1 MQRLLVIGLTAVI
14 VLTANHALAQT
25 NWLSGTLRNTSS
37 ASVAQ
42 QQTPRVEDVSEQ
54 IETLKRDLIQAE
66 REVAVQTVKVDTFAR
81 QGSSLTSLAR
91 DILEIQE
98 LSVQRYRHAI
108 DGLQSL
114 QRLVNEVKQRQQEL
128 ANWQPPTDGPP
139 WPLQLADDTYLMMTE
154 SRVLA
159 DQYLLHGQLLQNSR
173 QALLSEKKTL
183 ESKLRQSQPS
193 SGLATSAPDE
203 RSALEFQL
211 TRAELNS
218 VNLELVFADI
228 FVQTN
233 DLNRIIADLTHQISR
248 KDWLYMDNRFYFDD
262 AAYTRV
268 QAQIDQSITNLI
280 ELEKEISQE
289 SDKAILAFNRA
300 TEKLAQVQSDT
311 SSDPNVLLAAERAV
325 TLASD
330 HAKLQRLRRDIAFY
344 RYEMLEIAK
353 RLWQIRVDLYQ
364 HRHDS
369 DNLTNLNTVF
379 GDIGAQIDGW
389 EQYNATLTSEM
400 QRERQAFLDGAAL
413 SPTKA
418 EGDFLRER
426 ASVMQQRIDAL
437 AQGRSQLASVQF
449 LLNIT
454 LREVDTFEHDAPFW
468 QRALNLGGDLA
479 DLASEL
485 WHYEIFT
492 VSDTVTVEGRPI
504 TTLRSV
510 TVGKSVGALLI
521 LVVGLLLVKR
531 IVSGAMSM
539 ALRRKRIGA
548 STSMIITR
556 WISLFAGLTLIVFS
570 LILMDIP
577 LSIFAFAG
585 GALAIG
591 IGFGAQHLLQN
602 LISGLILLL
611 EKPVR
616 VGDWIEVGGVT
627 GSVTSIGIRF
637 STLMSPTGTEHLIP
651 NSVLVQEKL
660 VNWTYSSP
668 EIRREIQVWVDYRS
682 DAETVSNLLIGV
694 ARDHPLV
701 LDTPEP
707 RVLLDS
713 FTERGIQF
721 KLQFWAPML
730 AHVSGPV
737 VMSEIRREIH
747 ARFKDR
753 GIAFA
758 YPLRSITLESN
769 NGAREQ
775 S

>member
-1 MQRLLVIGLTAVI
+1 MRRLIALGLVTALFLAANVQAQSGL
-14 VLTANHALAQT
+14 
-25 NWLSGTLRNTSS
+25 LSGTMRSTDSK
-37 ASVAQ
+37 SVAH
-42 QQTPRVEDVSEQ
+42 QQTPKAEDISEQ
-54 IETLKRDLIQAE
+54 IVTLERDLAQAE
-66 REVAVQTVKVDTFAR
+66 REVASQSARVDTFAR
-81 QGSSLTSLAR
+81 QGSSLTGLAR
-91 DILEIQE
+91 NILDVQE

-108 DGLQSL
+108 DGLHSL
-114 QRLVNEVKQRQQEL
+114 QRLVAEAKQKQQDL
-128 ANWQPPTDGPP
+128 ANWQPPPNGPP
-139 WPLQLADDTYLMMTE
+139 WPLQFADDTYLTMTE

-159 DQYLLHGQLLQNSR
+159 DQFLLHGQLLNNSR
-173 QALLSEKKTL
+173 QTLLKEKQTL
-183 ESKLRQSQPS
+183 EAELRQLQPS
-193 SGLATSAPDE
+193 SGLAINSPDE
-203 RSALEFQL
+203 SLALRYELAQ
-211 TRAELNS
+211 AELKA

-233 DLNRIIADLTHQISR
+233 DLNRILADLTHQVSR
-248 KDWLYMDNRFYFDD
+248 KDWLYMDNRFYFDEP
-262 AAYTRV
+262 AFARIEQQV
-268 QAQIDQSITNLI
+268 EQNIKSLI
-280 ELEKEISQE
+280 ELEDNVSK
-289 SDKAILAFNRA
+289 DNDNAIVAFNLA
-300 TEKLAQVQSDT
+300 TEQLAKAQAA
-311 SSDPNVLLAAERAV
+311 DPQDPPALLAAQRAV
-325 TLASD
+325 TIASD
-330 HAKLQRLRRDIAFY
+330 RAKLQRLRRDVAFY
-344 RYEMLEIAK
+344 RYEMLEVAK
-353 RLWQIRVDLYQ
+353 QLWQIRFDLYQ
-364 HRHDS
+364 RRHDS
-369 DNLTNLNTVF
+369 DNLANLNTVF
-379 GDIGAQIDGW
+379 GDIGAQIEGW
-389 EQYNATLTSEM
+389 ERYNTTLSSEM

-426 ASVMQQRIDAL
+426 AAIMQQRIDVL
-437 AQGRSQLASVQF
+437 AQARSQLSSAQF

-454 LREVDTFEHDAPFW
+454 LREIDTFEHDAPFG
-468 QRALNLGGDLA
+468 QRLLNLVGDLA
-479 DLASEL
+479 DLSSDI

-510 TVGKSVGALLI
+510 TIGKSIGALLI
-521 LVVGLLLVKR
+521 LVVGLLLIKR
-531 IVSGAMSM
+531 IVSSAMNM
-539 ALRRKRIGA
+539 ALRRNRIAA

-556 WISLFAGLTLIVFS
+556 WISLFAGSTLIVFS

-668 EIRREIQVWVDYRS
+668 EIRREIQVWVDYRV
-682 DAETVSNLLIGV
+682 DAETVSNLLTAV
-694 ARDHPLV
+694 AKDHPVV
-701 LDTPEP
+701 LETPEP

-747 ARFKDR
+747 ARFNEY

-758 YPLRSITLESN
+758 APMRSITI
-769 NGAREQ
+769 EQ
-775 S
+775 NTRPHEPN